1 MWHKRIRQSTL
12 AIALWTTCLGEPFD
26 VGLVSYAN
34 DKGSDKSGKSKKG
47 KSYAHLL
54 YPALLD
60 EDSPLSTT
68 RVNIEYLFNE
78 ISISGYDLSVGAVVN
93 APVAPG
99 KYPIVAY
106 LHGSGGFSLDSHTLL
121 TQLAAMGF
129 VVVTADMP
137 GYLVGDTVY
146 ASDLQRHMGN
156 LLASIFHTCPPGAE
170 AVCGAMDT
178 EHISVIGPG
187 VVDPM
192 CTLDGWTKQGVR
204 PTAQVFLDGDIE
216 VDTSCHPV
224 ELDTQDFSII
234 AVGMRDLDSEFTS
247 EVEKLM
253 DRTMKDKGM
262 SAYFLALPKIASVP
276 AFTDLCEMSHT
287 FKALKHLSGGTRSCD
302 EINANDLEDA
312 QSIIRVITSNIL
324 FHHFWGH
331 TLTAPSDSFNPEDYP
346 SYLYR
351 SIGEGLI
358 VDAVGK
364 LNHLPSVVPIP
375 LNDPT
380 GGYHFRTPTV
390 LSVFPLF
397 LISALYFTCSIG
409 LCVSDYRTA
418 KRSPERANSGFCFD
432 FKKVIAGKKSSAR
445 HSFRQPG
452 SELNGPKSLSSSP
465 ASRAETTATTPKTV
479 VTNSTSDF
487 LTGRKRSRT
496 PSSRLPHNG
505 PNEVE
510 LTIIPSKPNPAT
522 QPLLHKQPTVPEV
535 RKKRTLRMK
544 HPRRQRRRTRKSAQP
559 AKAKRERRL
568 SKQEIYEVLGSGPD
582 TEEEVRPVT
591 NSELNKLLK
600 M

>member
-12 AIALWTTCLGEPFD
+12 VIALWSTCLGEPFD
-26 VGLVSYAN
+26 VGLISYAN
-34 DKGSDKSGKSKKG
+34 DKGKSHT
-47 KSYAHLL
+47 HLL

-60 EDSPLSTT
+60 EDSHSSTT

-78 ISISGYDLSVGAVVN
+78 ISTSGYDLSVSAVVN

-99 KYPIVAY
+99 QYPIVAY

-146 ASDLQRHMGN
+146 ASDLQGHIGK
-156 LLASIFHTCPPGAE
+156 LLASIFLNCPPGAE
-170 AVCGAMDT
+170 AVCEAMDN
-178 EHISVIGPG
+178 EHITVIGPG

-192 CTLDGWTKQGVR
+192 CTLDGWTKEGVR
-204 PTAQVFLDGDIE
+204 PSAQVFLEGDIE

-224 ELDTQDFSII
+224 EYDTQDFSII
-234 AVGMRDLDSEFTS
+234 AVGKSDVNSEFTGN
-247 EVEKLM
+247 VEKLM
-253 DRTMKDKGM
+253 QWTTEDKGM
-262 SAYFLALPKIASVP
+262 SAYFVGLPEIESVP

-287 FKALKHLSGGTRSCD
+287 FKALRHLSGGTRTCN
-302 EINANDLEDA
+302 EINENDLEDA
-312 QSIIRVITSNIL
+312 QSIIRVVASNIL

-331 TLTAPSDSFNPEDYP
+331 TLTPPADSFDPEDYP

-351 SIGEGLI
+351 SISEGLI

-364 LNHLPSVVPIP
+364 LNHLPSEVPIP
-375 LNDPT
+375 IVDPT
-380 GGYHFRTPTV
+380 GGYPFRAPTV
-390 LSVFPLF
+390 LAVFPLF

-409 LCVSDYRTA
+409 LCVSDYRA
-418 KRSPERANSGFCFD
+418 SKRSPERSSGFCFD
-432 FKKVIAGKKSSAR
+432 FKKVLVGKKPVVR
-445 HSFRQPG
+445 HSFRQPS
-452 SELNGPKSLSSSP
+452 SESNGAQSLSSSP
-465 ASRAETTATTPKTV
+465 ASRTETTATTPKTV

-496 PSSRLPHNG
+496 PSSRLPKKRS
-505 PNEVE
+505 NEIE
-510 LTIIPSKPNPAT
+510 LSIIPSKPNPAT
-522 QPLLHKQPTVPEV
+522 QPLLHKQPKVQQG
-535 RKKRTLRMK
+535 KKKKSLRMK
-544 HPRRQRRRTRKSAQP
+544 HPRRQRRRSGKSPHP
-559 AKAKRERRL
+559 AKSKRERRV
-568 SKQEIYEVLGSGPD
+568 SKQEIYDALGSGPD

-591 NSELNKLLK
+591 NSELTKLLK